1 MFGTHGLKGYLKAEL
16 FMELTLPA
24 TVELRFRDGSHRAMK
39 VTAIAGRT
47 LKFEGYDVPETA
59 RALGSSEIWV
69 EREAI
74 PDLPQGEHYVADL
87 EGRQVFDEKR
97 GNLGKVIAVIET
109 GRNHCLEIQPE
120 KGESYLIPM
129 TDDVILK
136 IADTIQ
142 VRLLPGLHPEETEEA

>member
-1 MFGTHGLKGYLKAEL
+1 MFGTHGLKGFLKAEF

-24 TVELRFRDGSHRAMK
+24 QVELRFRDGSQRELT
-39 VTAIAGRT
+39 VIEIAGRT
-47 LKFEGYDVPETA
+47 LKFKGFDVPETS

-69 EREAI
+69 ERESI
-74 PDLPQGEHYVADL
+74 PDLPKGEHYVADL
-87 EGRQVFDEKR
+87 VGKSVNDEKR

-109 GRNHCLEIQPE
+109 GRNHCLEIQPT

-129 TDDVILK
+129 TDDVVLQIGE
-136 IADTIQ
+136 TIQ